1 VAGTGCGIAS
11 GGVIPKMDLTVDSTG
26 KLVNAYPSTA
36 ADAMG
41 LAVGTACLFTVP
53 GSAGGTP
60 GTVQTIVAPV
70 DGFGGIATY
79 NTDSNM
85 MGDML
90 YDNSALPGNPLN
102 SFFTNGM
109 GGYFEPGLPVVPFG
123 NFMGAQV
130 SG

>member
-1 VAGTGCGIAS
+1 VPS
-11 GGVIPKMDLTVDSTG
+11 GGGTLGSVTV
-26 KLVNAYPSTA
+26 V
-36 ADAMG
+36 
-41 LAVGTACLFTVP
+41 
-53 GSAGGTP
+53 
-60 GTVQTIVAPV
+60 VAPV
-70 DGFGGIATY
+70 DGWGGVATY

-90 YDNSALPGNPLN
+90 YDNSGLPGNPLN
-102 SFFTNGM
+102 SFFTNGV

>member
-1 VAGTGCGIAS
+1 
-11 GGVIPKMDLTVDSTG
+11 
-26 KLVNAYPSTA
+26 
-36 ADAMG
+36 
-41 LAVGTACLFTVP
+41 
-53 GSAGGTP
+53 
-60 GTVQTIVAPV
+60 
-70 DGFGGIATY
+70 
-79 NTDSNM
+79 M

-90 YDNSALPGNPLN
+90 YDNSGLPGNPLN